1 MGFLSLKVLFIPR
14 KDGREERGVVCG
26 VSATPTGGVRGEWEK
41 GEGGIVTA
49 ERERERERERD
60 KIYIP

>member
-1 MGFLSLKVLFIPR
+1 MGFLSLKVLSTPR
-14 KDGREERGVVCG
+14 KDGRERGVVCG

-49 ERERERERERD
+49 ERERERDRGDVYR
-60 KIYIP
+60 